1 MIQKLK
7 NKIRSARRL
16 CCGVAAA
23 LKPARQ
29 LCCGVAAALT
39 AVAPFALASCSDFF
53 ERESEQVIFTD
64 KEHLTN
70 ATDSAYSVLGILN
83 KLQAIADRTILLG
96 EVRGD
101 LVDVTATA
109 NSDLRDLALFN
120 VGDDNRYNVP
130 RDYYAVINNCNYF
143 IAHADTALKNNRND
157 YIFMKEFAAVKAI
170 RAWTYLQLV
179 TNYGNVPF
187 VTDPILTKQDAEKDY
202 PMYGIEQICRYFIS
216 DLEPLADRYARDYP
230 NYGTIRSVDSR
241 LLWFPINIVLG
252 DLNLWLGSVTA
263 SNAAYREAALRYYKY
278 IGQRNGDNSY
288 YATGVTLRTWQP
300 GSTNWLS
307 LRGWGSYDQF
317 SSEYVSNQGEMITLI
332 AGDSI
337 RAEGNYS
344 ELRNLFTSSG
354 ANNDGHVS
362 ILPSQNMFDIS
373 AAQEHCCVT
382 NSTTPD
388 VYYAPKNGL
397 PEFYAGDLRLA
408 QIYSNG
414 YRIDGSTG
422 ERFETSYIYKYSSQN
437 VHIYRRMMV
446 YLRMAEALNMAGF
459 PRMAFQILANGLN
472 NTTIK
477 ENVIPFCSQSDSVFV
492 SQFDFP
498 DTRYG
503 LFTVENLVTNQT
515 TGLINT
521 IGIHTRGSGWTPLN
535 EYYQLPEPVY
545 PEECTLADSVAL
557 QQALVPTQ
565 QTFVDSLILNEG
577 ALELAFEGT
586 RYYDLMRYA
595 LRQSNPGAAMA
606 EYVYARKGKSLRDA
620 MRGEI
625 QKDLTNP
632 NNWYL
637 QWNGKIGLK

>member
-1 MIQKLK
+1 MIQKFK
-7 NKIRSARRL
+7 NKISSARRL

-23 LKPARQ
+23 LTPARQ
-29 LCCGVAAALT
+29 LRCGAIAALV
-39 AVAPFALASCSDFF
+39 AVAPFALVSCADFF
-53 ERESEQVIFTD
+53 EQESDQVIFTD
-64 KEHLTN
+64 KSHLTN

-101 LVDVTATA
+101 LVDITTTA
-109 NSDLRDLALFN
+109 NSDLRDMALFN
-120 VGDDNRYNVP
+120 IGDDNRYNVP

-170 RAWTYLQLV
+170 RAWTYLQLAI
-179 TNYGNVPF
+179 NYGSVPF
-187 VTDPILTKQDAEKDY
+187 VTTPILTKQEAEQDY
-202 PMYGIEQICRYFIS
+202 PMYSIEQICRYFIG
-216 DLEPLADRYARDYP
+216 DLEPLADRYAREYP

-241 LLWFPINIVLG
+241 LFWFPINIVLG

-263 SNAAYREAALRYYKY
+263 STAAYREAALRYYKY
-278 IGQRNGDNSY
+278 ISQRNGDNSY

-317 SSEYVSNQGEMITLI
+317 SSENVSNQGEMITLI

-354 ANNDGHVS
+354 IDNDGHVS
-362 ILPSQNMFDIS
+362 IIPSQNMFDIS

-408 QIYSNG
+408 QVYSHG

-422 ERFETSYIYKYSSQN
+422 ERFETNYIYKYSTQN

-459 PRMAFQILANGLN
+459 PRMAFQILSNGLN
-472 NTTIK
+472 NTVVS
-477 ENVIPFCSQSDSVFV
+477 ENVIPFCSQSDSVYV

-503 LFTVENLVTNQT
+503 IFTVENLVTNQT

-535 EYYQLPEPVY
+535 EYYQLPEPAY
-545 PEECTLADSVAL
+545 PEECTLADSMAL
-557 QQALVPTQ
+557 QQALVPAQ
-565 QTFVDSLILNEG
+565 QAFVDSLIINEG

-595 LRQSNPGAAMA
+595 LRQSNPGQTMA
-606 EYVYARKGKSLRDA
+606 KYIYARRGAAQRDA

-637 QWNGKIGLK
+637 QWDGKIGLK